1 MESIYTSC
9 YKKCFSLCT
18 LYRMRNR
25 LTINQ
30 QSDTIHVLTLR
41 NRFNTQISELGNDS
55 KKVVDNKSNIM
66 YNTCIDTEKSV
77 MFFKNLLLRIFL
89 ALLSILQA
97 QKPARGVM

>member
-9 YKKCFSLCT
+9 YIKG
-18 LYRMRNR
+18 

-30 QSDTIHVLTLR
+30 VSDTIHVLTLR

-89 ALLSILQA
+89 ALLNVLLAGSQIS
-97 QKPARGVM
+97 RDY